1 MLGNSWLARSTSRSC
16 TELTLKQFSD
26 NPMGRR
32 TTDYC
37 RKDPSFQR
45 AETKGICSAPQRNRV
60 TVAFF
65 GQECAKTQ
73 EYAPSTAKPCDS
85 CHFSSHVLDPNTK
98 AIHVR
103 AQFNSLRPEVQQL
116 ACLVLSVDTKHKHD
130 TTCVCTLP
138 VRAGVA
144 PILVEA

>member
-45 AETKGICSAPQRNRV
+45 VETKGICSAPQRHRV

-65 GQECAKTQ
+65 GQEGAKTQ
-73 EYAPSTAKPCDS
+73 EICSVHSETVRQLPLFEPRVGPKYKSDPRKSAIQL
-85 CHFSSHVLDPNTK
+85 SSARSAATCLS
-98 AIHVR
+98 R
-103 AQFNSLRPEVQQL
+103 SLR
-116 ACLVLSVDTKHKHD
+116 
-130 TTCVCTLP
+130 
-138 VRAGVA
+138 
-144 PILVEA
+144 